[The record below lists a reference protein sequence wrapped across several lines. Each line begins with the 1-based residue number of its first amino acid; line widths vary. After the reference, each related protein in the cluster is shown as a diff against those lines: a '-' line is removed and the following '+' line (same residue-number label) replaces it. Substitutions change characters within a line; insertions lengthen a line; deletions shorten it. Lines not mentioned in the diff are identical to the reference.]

1 MALLR
6 AKLVP
11 GGRQPFA
18 GAIAAREGPRSVKD
32 RRLPYP
38 PHAERMSSSEDLQL
52 VEIDPLARTVLNVAS
67 ALRVVFALA
76 TSCIASIIDSNS
88 MAQLARAA

>member
-1 MALLR
+1 
-6 AKLVP
+6 
-11 GGRQPFA
+11 
-18 GAIAAREGPRSVKD
+18 
-32 RRLPYP
+32 
-38 PHAERMSSSEDLQL
+38 EDLQL